1 MRTGVDGEPRSPE
14 ERIRSRSGY
23 PVDQALAPIAD
34 GDRYECFY
42 GSSRRSAWRARGRL
56 NGRAVDGRNYAFPKP
71 GDPLKSI
78 LVSWRM
84 SASRHQASF
93 GNSVAR
99 ARPHSAKGGV
109 AGGTPMIARPWNKGL
124 LVGQKT
130 PLEPKHVLSIR
141 VRQEIAQ
148 STFSS
153 LSEPST
159 ASSRSCVTLIMRA
172 SGAAFR
178 MYFAAPSPEA
188 RNRAGGRTSN
198 PNLGGCPSHH

>member
-1 MRTGVDGEPRSPE
+1 
-14 ERIRSRSGY
+14 
-23 PVDQALAPIAD
+23 
-34 GDRYECFY
+34 
-42 GSSRRSAWRARGRL
+42 
-56 NGRAVDGRNYAFPKP
+56 
-71 GDPLKSI
+71 
-78 LVSWRM
+78 
-84 SASRHQASF
+84 
-93 GNSVAR
+93 
-99 ARPHSAKGGV
+99 
-109 AGGTPMIARPWNKGL
+109 MIARPWNKGL

-159 ASSRSCVTLIMRA
+159 ASSRSCITLSMGT
-172 SGAAFR
+172 SGKAFR
-178 MYFAAPSPEA
+178 MYSNSLRVAVPSPEA